1 MPGQLN
7 TLSITTLPASTVP
20 ICTPRMVTTGRS
32 ALRSTWPIVTWRRDR
47 PLARA
52 VRTKS
57 SRSTSSIEERMTRA

>member
-20 ICTPRMVTTGRS
+20 ICTPRMVTTGSS
-32 ALRSTWPIVTWRRDR
+32 ALRSTWLSVTRLRLS

-57 SRSTSSIEERMTRA
+57 SWATSSIEERITRV